1 MGRMRQA
8 GLGSI
13 ALAALVVA
21 LVCAASASSAPP
33 SQSKELPPWA
43 SGKAPTPDPLQ
54 AQLEVRLKDWA
65 ANGKKQAADLD
76 CKGATSAAQAA
87 YAADNQLN
95 HSYEAMH
102 GAYAAMSQIQA
113 ADMAELGTRVVALA
127 GKAASFVAGAPKA
140 EDILAHQSTAL
151 AASGSQA
158 LNAFETAV
166 SGYLGALYSG
176 QPLTSDDGDIALAFT
191 QLTAFAAGLGSSSPL
206 AQALGSQSVGRLLGL
221 IDIAKSVYDIVQL
234 VTDQEAHLA
243 GPEQTYRDAASL
255 YDMALNR
262 LEQQITAMN
271 SALADC
277 VKKDK
282 EKQKR
287 QCAHLHKSG
296 HHYCAPGNKPPNP

>member
-1 MGRMRQA
+1 MRSSRQA
-8 GLGSI
+8 GFGAIALT
-13 ALAALVVA
+13 ALAAA
-21 LVCAASASSAPP
+21 LSLAAPASSAPP
-33 SQSKELPPWA
+33 SQSKAPPPWA

-54 AQLEVRLKDWA
+54 AQLEARLKDWA

-76 CKGATSAAQAA
+76 CKSATSAAQAA

-102 GAYAAMSQIQA
+102 GAYAAMSQIQK
-113 ADMAELGTRVVALA
+113 ADMAELGTRTIALA
-127 GKAASFVAGAPKA
+127 AQVVSFVAGAPKA

-151 AASGSQA
+151 AVSGSQA
-158 LNAFETAV
+158 LSAFETAV

-191 QLTAFAAGLGSSSPL
+191 QMTAFAAGLGSSSPL

-221 IDIAKSVYDIVQL
+221 IGIAKSVYDIVQL
-234 VTDQEAHLA
+234 VSVQEAHLA

-262 LEQQITAMN
+262 LEKQITAMN
-271 SALADC
+271 GALADC
-277 VKKDK
+277 VKKAK
-282 EKQKR
+282 EKR